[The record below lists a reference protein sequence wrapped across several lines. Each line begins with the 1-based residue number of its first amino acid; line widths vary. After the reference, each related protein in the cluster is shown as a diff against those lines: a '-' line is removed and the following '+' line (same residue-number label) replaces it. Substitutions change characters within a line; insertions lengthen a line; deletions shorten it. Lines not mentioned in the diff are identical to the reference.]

1 MTKAVKVLENHSKHY
16 TKDQRAARAAAER
29 SVTRDGRIR
38 IPCPKKLS
46 DEAAAIFEDTKRKL
60 RPLGILDPADQ
71 NALAMYADLVAKYWK
86 MSELVDLDEMS
97 DLDFVK
103 VSQAWLPKIRSL
115 EDALGLTPVS
125 RARLAKKK
133 ADQEPVDDF
142 EEMLNNI
149 NYIKQ
154 NPDRM
159 RNVSG

>member
-1 MTKAVKVLENHSKHY
+1 MTKAIKVLENHSKHY
-16 TKDQRAARAAAER
+16 TKDQRAARAAAEK
-29 SVTRDGRIR
+29 SLTRETRVR
-38 IPCPKKLS
+38 IPCPEWLS
-46 DEAAAIFEDTKRKL
+46 EDARLIFEDTKRKL
-60 RPLGILDPADQ
+60 RPLKILDPADT
-71 NALAMYADLVAKYWK
+71 NSLALYSDLLSKFKK
-86 MSELVDLDEMS
+86 MSQRVEDEEMS

-103 VSQAWLPKIRSL
+103 VSQAWLPKIRSY
-115 EDALGLTPVS
+115 EDALGLTPIS

-159 RNVSG
+159 RNVP